1 VTAPRD
7 EDPNALLAQTVS
19 RAFDP
24 GRLLQA
30 RRLAGLS
37 MTDTAR
43 AAGVSPAAVGQYERG
58 EITPRPET
66 ALALARALKVPVG
79 HFALGRPRAHVDI
92 TQASFRHLRST
103 TIAQQQQACAFVEQ
117 VWELSTRLEAYVEFP
132 DLDLPDWAIN
142 SEHAPDPRTA
152 AQAIRTHWDLGFGP
166 INFLVYELEQHGIL
180 TVLLSL
186 RGDADTPARI
196 DAFSTPALPRPLIV
210 LTPDRADDVLRH
222 RFTAAHELGHLLLH
236 RNVRTGTTA
245 HEREADAFA
254 AELLMPAVAIAP
266 LLPRRV
272 QLHRLEELSQQWG
285 VSTRALVFR
294 SKELELI
301 SEATARRAYI
311 TLNSLTASGA
321 LRPRSIADYPGEQP
335 ELLRNALELLEGAGQ
350 PIAEI
355 AADLQMSTRQVRNLA
370 GVREPPTRLT
380 LVREPPPER
389 P

>member
-1 VTAPRD
+1 MTASRD
-7 EDPNALLAQTVS
+7 EDPNTLLAQTVS

-24 GRLLQA
+24 ARLLQA

-43 AAGVSPAAVGQYERG
+43 AAGISPAAVGQYERG
-58 EITPRPET
+58 EITPRPDT

-132 DLDLPDWAIN
+132 DLDLPAWATS

-152 AQAIRTHWDLGFGP
+152 AQAIRTHWQLGDGP
-166 INFLVYELEQHGIL
+166 ISFLVYQLEQHGIL

-236 RNVRTGTTA
+236 RNLRTGTAA
-245 HEREADAFA
+245 HERDADAFA
-254 AELLMPAVAIAP
+254 AELLMPAAAITP

-272 QLHRLEELSQQWG
+272 QLNRLEELSQQWG

-335 ELLRNALELLEGAGQ
+335 ELLRNALELLEEAGQ
-350 PIAEI
+350 PIADI

-370 GVREPPTRLT
+370 GIPEPPARLA
-380 LVREPPPER
+380 LVREPPPAH